1 MLAPALTAH
10 TDLHRHHVAVS
21 VTGPL
26 ATDDH
31 GAALQAACL
40 PLPPTYGLL
49 VNLSSVTILT
59 EAGMKGLREL
69 AKAATSAGHQVAFV
83 CSELILRAELI
94 LGDLDMLAPVLQ
106 ADEQAV
112 PLVGYAA

>member
-1 MLAPALTAH
+1 MLAPTLTAH
-10 TDLHRHHVAVS
+10 TDLHRHHVAVG

-26 ATDDH
+26 ATADH
-31 GAALQAACL
+31 TAALATACL

-59 EAGMKGLREL
+59 EAGMSGLRDL
-69 AKAATSAGHQVAFV
+69 AKRVTASGHQMAFV
-83 CSELILRAELI
+83 CSELIMRAELI
-94 LGDLDMLAPVLQ
+94 LGDLDMFAPVMQ
-106 ADEQAV
+106 ADEQAL

>member
-31 GAALQAACL
+31 TAALQTACL

-49 VNLSSVTILT
+49 INLSAVTILT
-59 EAGMKGLREL
+59 EAGMRGLREL
-69 AKAATSAGHQVAFV
+69 AKAVTSSGHQIAFV

-94 LGDLDMLAPVLQ
+94 LSDLDMFAPVLQ
-106 ADEQAV
+106 ADEQAL